1 MIPKGD
7 CKISG
12 RLIFPNFFILVSIF
26 IIFLVKQLPAESHL
40 PFTVHYPR
48 IILKK
53 IPFEIKIQPEMN
65 FYRQNFQKTL
75 SLVVTDNFSQKVI
88 YSDSIRIDSLSTF
101 PLSLPYL
108 ANDKI
113 GETNLTIQWGEASRQ
128 ISQHVLPTILSIL
141 PPLLAILLALITR
154 QVILALFFG
163 IWLGVTFIYDF
174 NPLLGFL
181 HTLDEYI
188 VNALLSPDRISIL
201 IFSLVLGGMVGVIS
215 RSGGT
220 QGIVQKLKVYAKS
233 RRMGQLVTWA
243 MGIIIFFDDYANTLI
258 VGNTMRPLTDK
269 LKISRE
275 KLSYFVD
282 STAAPVANIAIIS
295 TWIGY
300 EISLIN
306 QSFSNLGI
314 TDNAYIT
321 FIKSIPYNFYPI
333 YTIFF
338 GFFVAY
344 LLRDF
349 GSMYRAERRARQSG
363 TVLRDGA
370 MPLSDLTASDMIA
383 DDHTPLRWYNALIPI
398 GMVILAVIFGLIYT
412 GYTKLAGSDISL
424 EGKNWI
430 QQISLIVGNANSFA
444 VLMWASFLGSITAI
458 LLAIAQRILNIQ
470 QAMEAWVKGIR
481 SMIMAAIILTCA
493 WSIGSLC
500 QELFT
505 ADYVI
510 HLTQK
515 FLTPHWLPLI
525 TFLTAAIISFATGTS
540 WGTMAILMPIAI
552 PLAFKFPLGQPG
564 IDPSH
569 ATNLMLSTTAAV
581 LAGATFGDHCSP
593 ISDTTIMSSMAS
605 GADHIDHVR
614 TQLPYA
620 LTAALIACFLGYLP
634 VGFGISDWWVLGFG
648 ILITFLVVRFIGKK
662 TG

>member
-1 MIPKGD
+1 MLNRTFPT
-7 CKISG
+7 IS
-12 RLIFPNFFILVSIF
+12 RFFPFGILLLLNFTASLS
-26 IIFLVKQLPAESHL
+26 AEPQS
-40 PFTVHYPR
+40 PFTIQYPR
-48 IILKK
+48 IILKN
-53 IPFEIKIQPEMN
+53 IPYTIRIQPSLD
-65 FYRQNFQKTL
+65 FFRQNYQQKL
-75 SLVVTDNFSQKVI
+75 PIVLLDKSSQKVI
-88 YSDSIRIDSLSTF
+88 YSDSLQLDSLT
-101 PLSLPYL
+101 PLPVTLSQLT
-108 ANDKI
+108 NDSI
-113 GETNLTIQWGEASRQ
+113 GKLVVTLQWGNEIQQ
-128 ISQHVLPTILSIL
+128 ISQHVLPPILSIL

-174 NPLLGFL
+174 NPLLGLL
-181 HTLDEYI
+181 HTLDEYL
-188 VNALLSPDRISIL
+188 VNALVSPDRIAIL

-220 QGIVQKLKVYAKS
+220 QGIVQKLTVYARS
-233 RRMGQLVTWA
+233 VRMGQLVTWA

-321 FIKSIPYNFYPI
+321 FIKTIPYNFYPI

-338 GFFVAY
+338 AFFIAY

-349 GSMYRAERRARQSG
+349 GSMYRAEKRARQSG
-363 TVLRDGA
+363 AVLREGA
-370 MPLSDLTASDMIA
+370 IPLSDLTASDMTPDENI
-383 DDHTPLRWYNALIPI
+383 PLRWYNALIPI
-398 GMVILAVIFGLIYT
+398 GVVILAVILGLVYT
-412 GYTKLAGSDISL
+412 GYAALSAREITLT
-424 EGKNWI
+424 GKDWL
-430 QQISLIVGNANSFA
+430 QQISLVVGNADSFA
-444 VLMWASFLGSITAI
+444 VLMWASFMGSIVAI
-458 LLAIAQRILNIQ
+458 LLAIFQRILNIQ
-470 QAMEAWVKGIR
+470 QSLEAWVKGIR

-493 WSIGSLC
+493 WSIGTIC
-500 QELFT
+500 QDLFT

-510 HLTQK
+510 YLTQK

-525 TFLTAAIISFATGTS
+525 TFLTASVISFATGTS

-564 IDPSH
+564 IDPTH

-620 LTAALIACFLGYLP
+620 LAVALIACFFGYLP

-648 ILITFLVVRFIGKK
+648 IMATFLVVRFVGKK